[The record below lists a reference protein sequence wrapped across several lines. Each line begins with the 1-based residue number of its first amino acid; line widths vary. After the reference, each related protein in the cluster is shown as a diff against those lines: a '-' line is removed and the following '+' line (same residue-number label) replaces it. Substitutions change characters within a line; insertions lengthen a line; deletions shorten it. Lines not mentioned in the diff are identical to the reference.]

1 MVQCV
6 VLTKIEL
13 KANASQHP
21 IRALLFFT
29 VVVFIGGALMA
40 PWLFWTVQ
48 HLAPDSHLAHN
59 PFHRFVN
66 RSLLT
71 LAVLSIWPLLRS
83 LGATSWRDVGIVKPG
98 KTQWKLF
105 LEGLALSFGSLAFVA
120 VIILVAHGSQLNPEL
135 NLEKLTGDIAAAAGT
150 AIGVAI
156 IEEILFRGAIF
167 GALRKAWDW
176 KAALVLSS
184 MVYAIVHFMQSAD
197 LPDPITWT
205 SGLRI
210 LPLMLRGFENVEV
223 LIPAFLNLTFIGV
236 LLGLA
241 YQRTGTLYFSI
252 GLHAGW
258 IFWLRAY
265 GNLTR
270 PMPDHIVHRFLGT
283 QKLVD
288 GWMTLCV
295 LVVTLIILISL
306 PLGKTK
312 ENPL

>member
-1 MVQCV
+1 
-6 VLTKIEL
+6 L
-13 KANASQHP
+13 KANANQHP
-21 IRALLFFT
+21 IRSLLFFT

-40 PWLFWTVQ
+40 PWLFWVVQ
-48 HLAPDSHLAHN
+48 HFAPDSHLAHN

-98 KTQWKLF
+98 KLQWKL
-105 LEGLALSFGSLAFVA
+105 LLGGLALSFGSLALVVA
-120 VIILVAHGSQLNPEL
+120 IVLAAHGSQLNPEL
-135 NLEKLTGDIAAAAGT
+135 TAKKLIDDVVAAAGT

-176 KAALVLSS
+176 RAALVLSS

-197 LPDPITWT
+197 IPEPVTWT

-210 LPLMLRGFENVEV
+210 LPLMLRGFGNVDV
-223 LIPAFLNLTFIGV
+223 LIPAFLNLTLIGI

-265 GNLTR
+265 GNFTR
-270 PMPDHIVHRFLGT
+270 PPADHTIHRFLGT

-288 GWMTLCV
+288 GWLTLCV
-295 LVVTLIILISL
+295 LVITLIILISL

-312 ENPL
+312 ESRS